1 MAECFT
7 PTMRTITLFTFDVD
21 ILKGVEREI
30 RYRVKCA
37 TAMGHHT
44 KSINVMPFIC
54 NLDKQI
60 GLVMHDNTVKARSNL
75 SQIQLNKKPKNMRN
89 QTNQIKK

>member
-1 MAECFT
+1 
-7 PTMRTITLFTFDVD
+7 VD
-21 ILKGVEREI
+21 ILEGVERET

-37 TAMGHHT
+37 TTMGQHT

-54 NLDKQI
+54 NLEKQI
-60 GLVMHDNTVKARSNL
+60 GLVMHDNTLKARSNL